1 MFIEHEALEFGDLRK
16 WRLLFVVALGVMGA
30 VPFALPDNIALPA
43 PWLGMW
49 SILILVFGAALY
61 LLTGRYDP
69 ATITVDSLIV
79 AGRRIGWSEVELE
92 PDQYGVVW
100 FGKHPCACPAEVA
113 LRVEGRRIRIR
124 TDSTSAPMRLRD
136 PFGRVCFVHE
146 VIADLVDRSRRGGR

>member
-16 WRLLFVVALGVMGA
+16 WRLLFVVALGAMGA
-30 VPFALPDNIALPA
+30 VPFALPDNIVPPA

-49 SILILVFGAALY
+49 SILILVFGAVLY

-79 AGRRIGWSEVELE
+79 ADRRIGWSEVDLE
-92 PDQYGVVW
+92 PDQIGAVW
-100 FGKHPCACPAEVA
+100 LGRRLCACPAEVA